1 MPREAFEEELR
12 RLQDDML
19 AMAKTVETALS
30 QSIEILKQR
39 NMEGARRLI
48 ARDRLINETRFHIES
63 ECLIVVATQQPLASD
78 LRYLAAILFIVNEL
92 ERIGDYAKG
101 IAKINLMIGPGPLL
115 KPLVDVPRMADK
127 AVSMLDRALD
137 AFVRRDL
144 ALARSIPPED
154 DEVDALFDQV
164 NRELL
169 LLIMEDPHVIRQANY
184 LMWVAH
190 NLERTADRVTN
201 LCERVIF
208 TVTGEMSELE
218 DDSFAVRQH
227 GFPDEEK

>member
-1 MPREAFEEELR
+1 MPREAFEKELR

-19 AMAKTVETALS
+19 AMAQTVDTALLES
-30 QSIEILKQR
+30 VEILK
-39 NMEGARRLI
+39 RRDVDASRELI
-48 ARDRLINETRFHIES
+48 ARDRLINQKRFQIES
-63 ECLIVVATQQPLASD
+63 QCLVVVATQQPMASD

-92 ERIGDYAKG
+92 ERMGDYAKG

-115 KPLVDVPRMADK
+115 KPLIDVPRMAEK
-127 AVSMLDRALD
+127 ATSMLDRALD
-137 AFVRRDL
+137 AFVRRDVE
-144 ALARSIPPED
+144 LARSIPPED

-169 LLIMEDPHVIRQANY
+169 TLIMQDPHVIKQANY

-208 TVTGEMSELE
+208 TVTGELEELE
-218 DDSFAVRQH
+218 DDSFAVRH
-227 GFPDEEK
+227 YGSPGEEK